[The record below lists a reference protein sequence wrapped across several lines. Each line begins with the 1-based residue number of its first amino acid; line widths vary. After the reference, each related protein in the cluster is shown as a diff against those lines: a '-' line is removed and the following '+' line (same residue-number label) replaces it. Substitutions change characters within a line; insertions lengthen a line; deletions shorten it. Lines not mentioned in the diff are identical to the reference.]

1 MESSSAK
8 SPGAKSLS
16 ACFLTRNEEATIER
30 AVRSVKHVADEAV
43 VVDTHSD
50 DATAERAAAAGATVH
65 LFTWGDDFAAG
76 RDFTIRKA
84 RGDWVLWMHGS
95 DELLP
100 EGRGALRECLAR
112 EDAFGFFVKIQ
123 TVVGG
128 PQAAEEEAAEL
139 SRAGE
144 TADVRLFRRR
154 TDLPQLFVGRLHP
167 RFHED
172 VVAAVRREGLTVTQ
186 SDVVLRHYAEPGR
199 PSESKLRFN
208 LRLLE
213 AELRDQPGQLHYL
226 IEYGRTLLI
235 AEDPRGPSVMRQAAQ
250 QVALLRD
257 LPSPPSVKVQVLL
270 TYLLAAPPGATAI
283 PYEQARELA
292 LRWFPNS
299 PNVLWALAE
308 QSFRRKDYADAAEH
322 LRRLLHLGRTGT
334 YDRSHAFDPQ
344 ILGAEAMVNLG
355 ACYLQMR
362 KLDEAEACFVQLT
375 THPRFAD
382 PARKMLELAQKWRRE
397 AGPREPG
404 H

>member
-1 MESSSAK
+1 MK
-8 SPGAKSLS
+8 SPSAKSLS
-16 ACFLTRNEEATIER
+16 ACFLTRNEEATIGR
-30 AVRSVKHVADEAV
+30 AVRSVKDVADEVV

-76 RDFTIRKA
+76 RDFTVRKA

-95 DELLP
+95 EELLP
-100 EGRGALRECLAR
+100 EGHEALRQCLAR
-112 EDAFGFFVKIQ
+112 EDAFGFFVKVR

-128 PQAAEEEAAEL
+128 PKAEDEAAKPQAAGL
-139 SRAGE
+139 DRAGE

-167 RFHED
+167 RFHGE
-172 VVAAVRREGLTVTQ
+172 VVEAVRREGLTVAP

-213 AELRDQPGQLHYL
+213 AELHDRPGQLHYL
-226 IEYGRTLLI
+226 IEYGRTLMI

-250 QVALLRD
+250 QVSLLRD

-270 TYLLAAPPGATAI
+270 TYLLAAPPGATVI

-299 PNVLWALAE
+299 PNVLWSLAE

-322 LRRLLHLGRTGT
+322 LRRLLHLGRSGT

-375 THPRFAD
+375 THPRFAE
-382 PARKMLELAQKWRRE
+382 PATKMLALAQKWRRE
-397 AGPREPG
+397 T
-404 H
+404 